1 MYHQFPYVLFAPQE
15 DKVFTTHRYVRFVVY
30 QTFLVEINRFIVFSG
45 TGGKFRHLFTN
56 SGKGIK
62 TLFDQDHVE
71 IF

>member
-1 MYHQFPYVLFAPQE
+1 M
-15 DKVFTTHRYVRFVVY
+15 FTTHRYVRFVVY